1 MINKKNFLCCWPYYR
16 INPLPSANN
25 SNTHELMLV
34 AECVSVVYSNFYQDF
49 IQGKNSDLI
58 CPQMD
63 DKSECVER
71 LANLINSTN
80 LEKITIVR
88 IEKNCCGFLLKL
100 VQDALKIANKKIP
113 IQEKIINH
121 KGKVAEIKNIL

>member
-1 MINKKNFLCCWPYYR
+1 
-16 INPLPSANN
+16 
-25 SNTHELMLV
+25 MLV